1 VTDALGRA
9 LLEEA
14 RERLV
19 KGFPAQVLACLDLL
33 GDEQIWWRAN
43 EGSNSVG
50 NLVLHVCGSSRHFIG
65 RGLGG
70 SDYARDRPGEFA
82 ERGPL
87 PKDDLKRLVR
97 ETAEET
103 GRVLDALDPARLLE
117 QGDRAGGPFT
127 ALALVQRTSHHWAL
141 HTGQIVFATK
151 MLQAGAVSELWY
163 QTMGPSVGGQVK
175 P

>member
-1 VTDALGRA
+1 VTAELGRA
-9 LLEEA
+9 LLDDA

-19 KGFPAQVLACLDLL
+19 KGFPAQVQACLDLL
-33 GDEQIWWRAN
+33 TDEQIWWRAN
-43 EGSNSVG
+43 DASNSIG

-70 SDYARDRPGEFA
+70 SDYRRDRPAEFA

-87 PKDDLKRLVR
+87 PKEHLKRLVR

-103 GRVLDALDPARLLE
+103 GRVLAGLDPSRLME
-117 QGDRAGGPFT
+117 VTHRAGEAFT
-127 ALALVQRTSHHWAL
+127 TLALVQRTSHHWAL
-141 HTGQIVFATK
+141 HTGQIVYAAK
-151 MLQAGAVSELWY
+151 MMKAGAVSELWY
-163 QTMGPSVGGQVK
+163 KTMGPTVGGPKK